1 MTDPH
6 PLVLNAPHARLW
18 QRSAQRHQAQRPSV
32 HAELVVLHATKGE
45 ARYVIG
51 GRVLRLRAGSLLLAW
66 AGEAHFLVRD
76 TPDFDMWVG
85 LISGRFSVGR
95 CDLPPVDGGGLNG
108 EARGLRPEVSTGL
121 ATLARGVH
129 GAPSLAAWEV
139 GCHWWLV
146 QAWAAWQAA
155 PEAGGVALHPSVA
168 RAAEALQRY
177 PTLSA
182 RALGEIA
189 GLSAGRLG
197 QVFAAQ
203 MGESLV
209 AFRTRQKLQ
218 RVEDLVGAKGLDLLN
233 ASLEAGFGS
242 YAQFFRAYRARY
254 GVGPRQGLL
263 RKLAD

>member
-1 MTDPH
+1 MIDPH
-6 PLVLNAPHARLW
+6 PLVLNPPHARLW
-18 QRSAQRHQAQRPSV
+18 QRSARRHQAYRPSV

-66 AGEAHFLVRD
+66 AGEAHFLARD

-85 LISGRFSVGR
+85 LISERFSVGR
-95 CDLPPVDGGGLNG
+95 CDLPPVDGGGLKA

-121 ATLARGVH
+121 ATLARTVQD
-129 GAPSLAAWEV
+129 APSRAAWEV
-139 GCHWWLV
+139 GCHWWQV

-155 PEAGGVALHPSVA
+155 PEAGGVALHPAVA
-168 RAAEALQRY
+168 RAAEALQRD
-177 PTLSA
+177 PTLGA
-182 RALGEIA
+182 RALGEVA

-197 QVFAAQ
+197 QVFTAQ

-218 RVEDLVGAKGLDLLN
+218 RVEDLVSGQELDLLN
-233 ASLEAGFGS
+233 AALEAGFGS

-254 GVGPRQGLL
+254 RVSPREGLL
-263 RKLAD
+263 TKLGD

>member
-1 MTDPH
+1 M
-6 PLVLNAPHARLW
+6 
-18 QRSAQRHQAQRPSV
+18 
-32 HAELVVLHATKGE
+32 
-45 ARYVIG
+45 
-51 GRVLRLRAGSLLLAW
+51 
-66 AGEAHFLVRD
+66 
-76 TPDFDMWVG
+76 
-85 LISGRFSVGR
+85 
-95 CDLPPVDGGGLNG
+95 
-108 EARGLRPEVSTGL
+108 
-121 ATLARGVH
+121 
-129 GAPSLAAWEV
+129 
-139 GCHWWLV
+139 
-146 QAWAAWQAA
+146 
-155 PEAGGVALHPSVA
+155 A
-168 RAAEALQRY
+168 RAAEALQRD
-177 PTLSA
+177 PTLGA

-263 RKLAD
+263 TKLAD